1 MKRTILIGK
10 ISTRIFCDVINE
22 NHQISRGGWR
32 CGRCK
37 DGGFWDDLSSRKP
50 SMSFPRSLS
59 SRRRGAGIHL
69 ASMVCGIRRHWMPA
83 EVYPCAGRGG
93 HDKALVHPHYRRSA
107 ETISSELRTNFCT
120 CLVSEHNKAT
130 YIKVSSNNFKI
141 LRYSS
146 VQELG
151 SLNPCPSKG

>member
-22 NHQISRGGWR
+22 NHQISCGGWR

-83 EVYPCAGRGG
+83 CAGMTKRLYIHITGVWQKPFRVNFG
-93 HDKALVHPHYRRSA
+93 QTFAYIWLHN
-107 ETISSELRTNFCT
+107 TI
-120 CLVSEHNKAT
+120 KQT
-130 YIKVSSNNFKI
+130 YFKVSSNNFKI
-141 LRYSS
+141 RRYSS

-151 SLNPCPSKG
+151 SLNPCPSTG